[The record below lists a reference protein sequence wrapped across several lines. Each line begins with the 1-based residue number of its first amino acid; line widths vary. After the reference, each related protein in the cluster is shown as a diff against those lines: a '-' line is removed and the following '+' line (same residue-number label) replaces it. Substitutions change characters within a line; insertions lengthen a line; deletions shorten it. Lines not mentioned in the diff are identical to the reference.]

1 MPRRRSVDS
10 SLKLRD
16 TTQLTPPL
24 ERKLSVYAALAT
36 ASGVAILALTQSAQA
51 KVIYTATHQKIPLN
65 TNFALDLNG
74 DGIVDFNFFGYTR
87 LGPAAPR
94 HDTYTFNSDADLEI
108 NVVANSNQVW
118 GVHEAVSALSAGVKI
133 GGSGMFSPTPFVMGG
148 VGATD
153 GEPPAYYG
161 PWAPEGGNVKDK
173 YVGLKFVIS
182 GEIHYGW
189 ARLNAQIRQPTKGNL
204 QAVLTGYAYQ
214 TIPNAPI
221 FTVQTSGPETGES
234 QGTVGHLALGSTS
247 GQ

>member
-10 SLKLRD
+10 SLKIRD

-24 ERKLSVYAALAT
+24 EKKLCGYAALAT
-36 ASGVAILALTQSAQA
+36 ASGVAILALAQSAQA

-65 TNFALDLNG
+65 TNLALDLNG

-87 LGPAAPR
+87 LGPAPR

-118 GVHEAVSALSAGVKI
+118 GVDEAVSALSAGVKI
-133 GGSGMFSPTPFVMGG
+133 GGSGEFSPTPFVMGG

-153 GEPPAYYG
+153 SGTPRYYG
-161 PWAPEGGNVKDK
+161 PWAPEGGNVKNR
-173 YVGLKFVIS
+173 YVGLKFVIN

-189 ARLNAQIRQPTKGNL
+189 ARLNAQIRQPRKGNL

-221 FTVQTSGPETGES
+221 FTGQTSGPEEGEG
-234 QGTVGHLALGSTS
+234 QAMLGHLALGSAT
-247 GQ
+247 GR